1 MDLVQ
6 SLIEELRFHNP
17 CNVAK
22 IRQKRTKKTVFFSRE
37 ELSRYFGPFFI
48 STTRNHGIDVIRE
61 ETKDVNGQSI
71 LGIPLF

>member
-1 MDLVQ
+1 MARIQ

-22 IRQKRTKKTVFFSRE
+22 IRQKQTKKTVLFSRE

-48 STTRNHGIDVIRE
+48 STNRNYGIDVTS
-61 ETKDVNGQSI
+61 ETKDVNGQ
-71 LGIPLF
+71 F